1 MCKELQ
7 KRKIHFKVL
16 IRKKEKE
23 GIFVKNPSE
32 KSPDFYK
39 KLFEKYRI
47 NKIIHLAAISR
58 ETKKPWKEYYRINV
72 EWTKNLYEGL
82 KKTELQNKSFTFIS
96 TVGVYGMPPK
106 KIPCSIN
113 DKLNPNGKYHISKAL
128 AEKELIK
135 IKEKNTRLV
144 ILRSSIIYSKNDP
157 GSSLK
162 KLYDL
167 FLSKKFPLI
176 KKTVYHYTGMEN
188 VINYCIKSIN
198 KGKGIFNA
206 VDAEPITSKELV
218 TFFYKKR
225 KGGSIHLPKTLVKL
239 LIYLIPIEKYKI
251 KLGILCD
258 WCYTMSKTNKIFK
271 PRKTFDLLE
280 EYFKNGSAWQ

>member
-1 MCKELQ
+1 LCKELQ

-32 KSPDFYK
+32 KSPNFYK

-128 AEKELIK
+128 AEKVQK
-135 IKEKNTRLV
+135 KN
-144 ILRSSIIYSKNDP
+144 
-157 GSSLK
+157 
-162 KLYDL
+162 
-167 FLSKKFPLI
+167 
-176 KKTVYHYTGMEN
+176 
-188 VINYCIKSIN
+188 
-198 KGKGIFNA
+198 
-206 VDAEPITSKELV
+206 
-218 TFFYKKR
+218 
-225 KGGSIHLPKTLVKL
+225 
-239 LIYLIPIEKYKI
+239 
-251 KLGILCD
+251 
-258 WCYTMSKTNKIFK
+258 
-271 PRKTFDLLE
+271 
-280 EYFKNGSAWQ
+280 